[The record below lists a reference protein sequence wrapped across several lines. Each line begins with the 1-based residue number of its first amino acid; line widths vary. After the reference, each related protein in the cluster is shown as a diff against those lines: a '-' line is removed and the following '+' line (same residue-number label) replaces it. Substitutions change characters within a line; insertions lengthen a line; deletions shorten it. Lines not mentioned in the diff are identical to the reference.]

1 MSDGYYHD
9 LSTLKAQVIQP
20 CRALTFHLFNLL
32 PYYGHRGVIIAFLTS
47 PEGVDVVMS
56 DSWIVEEM
64 LSQIITDY
72 WAVKYDYFALR
83 DKLKENLKFEKVE
96 EMAKRYGLELH
107 LCYDGYELAH
117 ILIEPQGEVK

>member
-72 WAVKYDYFALR
+72 WAVKYDYFSLR
-83 DKLKENLKFEKVE
+83 EKLKESLTFEKIE
-96 EMAKRYGLELH
+96 EMAQKHRLDLYV
-107 LCYDGYELAH
+107 CYDGYEIVH
-117 ILIEPQGEVK
+117 ILIEHPGEDK